1 MHTRKVSRRQL
12 LRGLSQGTLVVGG
25 GALLA
30 ACAPAQPASPAQ
42 TAAPAAPAATTAPA
56 AEATV
61 APTEAAATEPTA
73 AATTAAE
80 ASPTE
85 APAAGAGG
93 TVQVLH
99 RQEYFKGLEDELK
112 KQTEEFITSIG
123 YTPDVSTVN
132 PEVFGDFVA
141 KMQAA
146 VAAGA
151 PPDLTYHTNTI
162 STMYDAEVLE
172 DHSAIVADLVGKY
185 GDIVPVN
192 AERTGKFEDKW
203 WSVPFIS
210 NSGAWF
216 VRKDIAEAAGVDIN
230 DLGTLEKRRDAA
242 LKMSDPSKEMYG
254 WGLTVNKSG
263 DGHGTIQSAF
273 QAFGGRAV
281 DETGEKITFNSP
293 ETIEGI
299 KFLADIYTNEKY
311 KPMLPPGVE
320 SWTDPSNNEAYLA
333 GKTGMTQNAFSIYAA
348 AKKDNL
354 PLFPNTAVVQFPTT
368 NDGKISLGSGGSG
381 WYSIMKGAKQMDAAK
396 QIIQHFIEPS
406 VFTPL
411 SILGGGL
418 NMPAYKNAWTDELV
432 KADPAFATLK
442 EIIFSPTDFTGF
454 AYPAQTNAAIDA
466 WFNTGFLSEM
476 MSNII
481 TGKMTAEAAV
491 EDATKKGVAIFEE
504 KGLPQS

>member
-1 MHTRKVSRRQL
+1 MQTRKVSRRQL
-12 LRGLSQGTLVVGG
+12 LRGLSQGSAVLGA

-30 ACAPAQPASPAQ
+30 ACAPQQ
-42 TAAPAAPAATTAPA
+42 AAPAAPAATTAPA
-56 AEATV
+56 AAATAV
-61 APTEAAATEPTA
+61 PAAAEPTA
-73 AATTAAE
+73 AAESPTVAAE
-80 ASPTE
+80 AAPTT

-93 TVQVLH
+93 TVQVIH
-99 RQEYFKGLEDELK
+99 RQEYFKGLEDALK
-112 KQTEEFITSIG
+112 QQTEEYITSLG
-123 YTPDVSTVN
+123 FTPDVSTAN
-132 PEVFGDFVA
+132 AELFGDFVA

-146 VAAGA
+146 VAAGN
-151 PPDLTYHTNTI
+151 PPDLSYHTLAV
-162 STMYDAEVLE
+162 SQLYDGEIVE
-172 DHSAIVADLVGKY
+172 DHTALVDELVGKY
-185 GDIVPVN
+185 GEVVPVN
-192 AERTGKFEDKW
+192 AALSGKFEGKW

-216 VRKDIAEAAGVDIN
+216 VRKDIAEAAGVDLN

-281 DETGEKITFNSP
+281 DETGNKITFNSP

-299 KFLADIYTNEKY
+299 KFLADIYMNEKY
-311 KPMLPPGVE
+311 KPMLPPGIE

-354 PLFPNTAVVQFPTT
+354 PVFPNTAVVQFPTT

-381 WYSIMKGAKQMDAAK
+381 WYSIMKGAKQQDAAK
-396 QIIQHFIEPS
+396 QIINHFIDPA
-406 VFTPL
+406 VFAPL

-418 NMPAYKNAWTDELV
+418 NMPAYKNSWSDDLV

-442 EIIFSPTDFTGF
+442 EIIFSPVIFTGF

-476 MSNII
+476 MTNII
-481 TGKMTAEAAV
+481 SGKMTVEAAV
-491 EDATKKGVAIFEE
+491 EDATKKGIDIFEE

>member
-1 MHTRKVSRRQL
+1 MQPRKVSRRQL
-12 LRGLSQGTLVVGG
+12 LRGVSQGTAILGT

-30 ACAPAQPASPAQ
+30 ACAPQQP
-42 TAAPAAPAATTAPA
+42 AAPAAPAATTAAPVA
-56 AEATV
+56 AK
-61 APTEAAATEPTA
+61 PTA
-73 AATTAAE
+73 AAESPTAAAE
-80 ASPTE
+80 AAPTT

-93 TVQVLH
+93 TVQVIH
-99 RQEYFKGLEDELK
+99 RQEYFKALEDALK
-112 KQTEEFITSIG
+112 KQTEDFITSLG
-123 YTPDVSTVN
+123 FTPDVSTAN
-132 PEVFGDFVA
+132 AELFGDFVA

-146 VAAGA
+146 VAAGN
-151 PPDLTYHTNTI
+151 PPDLSYHTLAV
-162 STMYDAEVLE
+162 STLFDGEIVE
-172 DHSAIVADLVGKY
+172 DHSALVDELVKKY
-185 GDIVPVN
+185 GEVVPVN
-192 AERTGKFEDKW
+192 AALSGKFDDKW

-216 VRKDIAEAAGVDIN
+216 VRKDIAKAAGVDLN

-242 LKMSDPSKEMYG
+242 LKMSDPGKEMYG
-254 WGLTVNKSG
+254 WGLTINKSG

-281 DETGEKITFNSP
+281 DETGKKITFNSP

-311 KPMLPPGVE
+311 KPMLPPGIE

-381 WYSIMKGAKQMDAAK
+381 WYSIMKGAKQQDAAK
-396 QIIQHFIEPS
+396 QIIHHFIDPA

-418 NMPAYKNAWTDELV
+418 NMPAYKNAWSDDLV

-442 EIIFSPTDFTGF
+442 EIIFSPTVFTGF

-476 MSNII
+476 MSNIT
-481 TGKMTAEAAV
+481 TGKMTVEAAV
-491 EDATKKGVAIFEE
+491 EDATKKGAAIFEE